1 MFWFYVLWLWYWN
14 LHLYFDLDNLEKCS
28 PISKVWRSQDGASKG
43 GCGPIWRLSDSDS
56 KSGDY
61 NCIKLSR
68 FRFNWLAKVKG
79 SVSMLTDISYLLDAI
94 VLVQGYNWTA
104 IMLSR
109 VENYLGNGASN
120 LFHVLSNT
128 EVSFSKSHLKWK
140 APDIK
145 RSNTFLTSSSSS
157 DRSSL
162 RYQVKL

>member
-1 MFWFYVLWLWYWN
+1 MLWLWYWS
-14 LHLYFDLDNLEKCS
+14 LHLYFDLDDLETCS
-28 PISKVWRSQDGASKG
+28 PLSQVWRSQDGASKG
-43 GCGPIWRLSDSDS
+43 GCGQIWRLSDSDS

-61 NCIKLSR
+61 NCIQLSC

-104 IMLSR
+104 MVLSR

-128 EVSFSKSHLKWK
+128 EVCKLFEKSPEKLQTSK
-140 APDIK
+140 D
-145 RSNTFLTSSSSS
+145 
-157 DRSSL
+157 
-162 RYQVKL
+162 QVHF